1 MLYTAVHII
10 HSILY
15 GIVVA
20 VCADMDMHM
29 DMEGL
34 PELSHYEHRSNNESL
49 IAYFGFPQLGI
60 VGPFYFISV
69 EALLTLALMLTDLYR
84 ANSGKR
90 NSQADPT
97 QADLIKDALD
107 NSRL

>member
-49 IAYFGFPQLGI
+49 IAYFGLHLLRGI
-60 VGPFYFISV
+60 IATVVVTSHRTTVTKSRNEFNSPYTFGIN
-69 EALLTLALMLTDLYR
+69 DLYG
-84 ANSGKR
+84 N
-90 NSQADPT
+90 
-97 QADLIKDALD
+97 
-107 NSRL
+107 